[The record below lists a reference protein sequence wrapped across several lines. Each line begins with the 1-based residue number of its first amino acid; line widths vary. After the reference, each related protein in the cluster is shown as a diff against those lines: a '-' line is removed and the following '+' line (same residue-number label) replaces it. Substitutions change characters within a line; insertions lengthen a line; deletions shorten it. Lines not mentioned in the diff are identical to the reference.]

1 MTKER
6 ISHWSKVREEVR
18 DLLSVNIMT
27 NWEPATMGR
36 AEKDSHK
43 GSIFCSGV
51 LKSNV
56 DAQGKLGLV
65 SIGALRNDKGEAI

>member
-1 MTKER
+1 
-6 ISHWSKVREEVR
+6 
-18 DLLSVNIMT
+18 
-27 NWEPATMGR
+27 MGR
-36 AEKDSHK
+36 GEKDSHK